1 MIDGFT
7 GKTGGHHDS
16 KLIQQS
22 QRTKRSKPK
31 LVTSD
36 EKKTVGLRKDLDSYN
51 MGTQQA
57 IYTHCQCVVVRHII
71 IIIIDAEIKVTL
83 SQ

>member
-1 MIDGFT
+1 M
-7 GKTGGHHDS
+7 
-16 KLIQQS
+16 
-22 QRTKRSKPK
+22 
-31 LVTSD
+31 
-36 EKKTVGLRKDLDSYN
+36 KKTVGLRKDLDSYN

-71 IIIIDAEIKVTL
+71 IIIIIIDAEIKVTL